1 VPLASSTIQ
10 FRYELIKSLKLIWT
24 LYTLHIY
31 IYLGLQGAVL
41 GPGEFFEG
49 LALGGRQ
56 FVGGTL
62 GKSMMMGVLEWLS
75 GYKC

>member
-1 VPLASSTIQ
+1 MD
-10 FRYELIKSLKLIWT
+10 
-24 LYTLHIY
+24 TLHPSY